1 MGEKWLTN
9 DYIQTARKLTPIFRK
24 NHQPP
29 CKDII
34 PRNPLNKNCM
44 IYVDDEAFAFE
55 TRKDMETGSYV
66 VFKHYN
72 RFGLQMHIGSKSKP
86 SKTEYVFFS
95 ATGHFKLPTPPST
108 ALPTDS
114 SSSLPVIPK
123 QKNRNG

>member
-86 SKTEYVFFS
+86 SKTEYVFF
-95 ATGHFKLPTPPST
+95 LPLVTLNYLHLHQLHSQQIP
-108 ALPTDS
+108 LP
-114 SSSLPVIPK
+114 LF
-123 QKNRNG
+123 R